1 MIKPQVRHGNPVIR
15 TSRAADPQMLKQAQ
29 EIRYQVFVAGQ
40 GVPAEEEIDSYEN
53 ESFHFL
59 AYADDVP
66 CGAARW
72 RFTEHGVKLERFA
85 VLEKYRG
92 KGVGSAL
99 VEAVLHDIARH
110 QLSKGKPLY
119 LHSQLDAMRLYSK
132 YDFEKVG
139 ELFQECEIDHYKMIR
154 PPLLPLE

>member
-1 MIKPQVRHGNPVIR
+1 MIKPQVKPGNPVIR
-15 TSRAADPQMLKQAQ
+15 ASSASDPQMLIQAQ
-29 EIRYQVFVAGQ
+29 EIRYEVFVVGQ

-72 RFTEHGVKLERFA
+72 RFTEQGIKLERFA

-99 VEAVLHDIARH
+99 VEAVLNDIKGRH
-110 QLSKGKPLY
+110 LSKGKTLY
-119 LHSQLDAMRLYSK
+119 LHSQIEAMKLYSK
-132 YDFEKVG
+132 YDFKKVG
-139 ELFQECEIDHYKMIR
+139 ELFQECDIDHYKMVR
-154 PPLLPLE
+154 SPLLPL